1 MQARSRYVAL
11 IVSLIAAAAAGPVHA
26 GSLPFTDTVDGTK
39 NFTVAATPLGGVAAC
54 TIQTGVHTYQTRA
67 VTANYTGAHTF
78 TVTASSETV
87 TTAYGDPFLALYAG
101 SFNPASPTTN
111 LVGCDDD
118 SAGSRRPRFTANLT
132 SGQTY
137 VLVATTFRSNAFYAG
152 TTPQGTVTYSG
163 DSGGGN
169 ADLTLGAS
177 GSGGGGAPAA
187 TMPAAGLVMMAGL
200 LALFG
205 ARRLRRR

>member
-1 MQARSRYVAL
+1 MAIYS
-11 IVSLIAAAAAGPVHA
+11 
-26 GSLPFTDTVDGTK
+26 
-39 NFTVAATPLGGVAAC
+39 
-54 TIQTGVHTYQTRA
+54 
-67 VTANYTGAHTF
+67 
-78 TVTASSETV
+78 
-87 TTAYGDPFLALYAG
+87 G

-118 SAGSRRPRFTANLT
+118 SAGSQRPRFTANLT

-137 VLVATTFRSNAFYAG
+137 VLVATTFRSNANYVG
-152 TTPQGTVTYSG
+152 STPQGTVTYSG

-169 ADLTLGAS
+169 PDLTVGAV
-177 GSGGGGAPAA
+177 GSGGGGALAS
-187 TMPAAGLVMMAGL
+187 TMPAAGLVVMAGL